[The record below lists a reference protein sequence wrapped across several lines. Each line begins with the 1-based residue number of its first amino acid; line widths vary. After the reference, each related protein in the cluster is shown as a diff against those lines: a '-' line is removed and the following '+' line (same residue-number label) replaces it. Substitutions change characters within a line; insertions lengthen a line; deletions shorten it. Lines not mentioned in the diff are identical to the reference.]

1 VLPSFDFRPL
11 FEDNPNPI
19 VVFDRETRELLAVND
34 AACRHFG
41 YERGELIGRDVS
53 TLRPPED
60 AERMRA
66 EYAHS
71 RATVRHDGP
80 MQFPGQ
86 WRHQRKDGSVVTVEI
101 WRMRIDFEGRPAVMG
116 VIQDVT
122 ARLDAERELRDSEER
137 YRLLF
142 EAAPVPIFVFDSE
155 SLRFLAFNQAAIRT
169 YGYSRDELRSMTVLD
184 IRPPEDLP
192 EVRAL
197 IDSVDVGPP
206 TTYVC
211 RHRKRDGTVFEVE
224 LTRHAIQ
231 FAGRPARLV
240 VASDVTER
248 RRVEEQLRQSQKMEA
263 AGLLAGGVAH
273 DFNNLLG
280 LVVAASELAK
290 RAARAGRP
298 VEGYLADIQGAAIR
312 AGDLTRKLLAFSRKQ
327 VLHVRTLDL
336 SDAVEDFVQLVRRV
350 IGEDVELVVRRAP
363 EPLLVSADV
372 SQLEQVLLNLCT
384 NARQAM
390 PSGGC
395 IAIETRLTRFERS
408 SAEREPWAA
417 PGDWAEVRIDDD
429 GVGMDAITRA
439 RIFEPFFTTKS
450 EGTGLGL
457 AMVHGIV
464 HQHRGLLHVESR
476 PGAGTTVRVC
486 LPIVD
491 ETADEAGEDARG
503 SDPPVQGGRETVL
516 LAEDEA
522 ALREMLTNTLTEL
535 GYDVVTARD
544 GEEAER
550 ELRERRGEIA
560 LALLDV
566 VMPRL
571 SGVEAYAR
579 MRALDPSL
587 KVVFMT
593 GYAPENARVSD
604 VLAHGGH
611 TLLAKPFALRDL
623 GRIVRDTL
631 DGKS

>member
-1 VLPSFDFRPL
+1 VPSIDFRPL

-41 YERGELIGRDVS
+41 YERDELLGRDIS

-60 AERMRA
+60 TDRMRA
-66 EYAHS
+66 EYAVS
-71 RATVRHDGP
+71 RATVPQDGP
-80 MQFPGQ
+80 MQFPGT
-86 WRHQRKDGSVVTVEI
+86 WRHQRKDGSVAAVEI
-101 WRMRIDFEGRPAVMG
+101 WRLRIDFEGRPAVMA
-116 VIQDVT
+116 VIHDVS
-122 ARLDAERELRDSEER
+122 ARRAAEQELRDSEER

-155 SLRFLAFNQAAIRT
+155 SLRFLAFNEAAIRT

-184 IRPPEDLP
+184 IRPPEDSP
-192 EVRAL
+192 QVRAL
-197 IDSVDVGPP
+197 IDQVDVGPP
-206 TTYVC
+206 TTAVC
-211 RHRKRDGTVFEVE
+211 RHRKRDGTVFDVE

-231 FAGRPARLV
+231 FGGRAARLV

-248 RRVEEQLRQSQKMEA
+248 RRFEEQLRQSQKMEA

-298 VEGYLADIQGAAIR
+298 VDGYLADIQGAAVR

-327 VLHVRTLDL
+327 VLRVRTLDL
-336 SDAVEDFVQLVRRV
+336 SDAVDDFVKLLQRI

-363 EPLLVSADV
+363 DPLPVSADA

-390 PSGGC
+390 PSGGR
-395 IAIETRLTRFERS
+395 IAIETRYTRFDRAS
-408 SAEREPWAA
+408 MEREPWAA
-417 PGDWAEVRIDDD
+417 QGEWAEVRVVDD
-429 GVGMDAITRA
+429 GVGMDASTCA

-476 PGAGTTVRVC
+476 PGEGTTVRVC
-486 LPIVD
+486 LPI
-491 ETADEAGEDARG
+491 ADEADDEARDGERA
-503 SDPPVQGGRETVL
+503 SEPPVPGGRETVL

-522 ALREMLTNTLTEL
+522 PLREMLTSTLIEL
-535 GYDVVTARD
+535 GYDVVATRD

-550 ELRERRGEIA
+550 ELRERRGAIA

-571 SGVEAYAR
+571 SGLEAYVR
-579 MRALDPSL
+579 MRALEPSL

-593 GYAPENARVSD
+593 GYAPEHARVSD
-604 VLAHGGH
+604 VVAHGGH
-611 TLLAKPFALRDL
+611 ALLAKPFALRDL
-623 GRIVRDTL
+623 GRVVRETL
-631 DGKS
+631 DGKA